1 MSISGSDPDEIHEQ
15 HDATGEAGSV
25 DVGLPEGERKRSVWP
40 TFTTGGGGFTFEDL
54 IGGWLAA
61 GLLAGSSPLGVT
73 IGVPAS
79 IRFQSGSDGWRLD
92 DFLVTS
98 GGDEARRWT
107 ASAKSYNMLTGGR
120 LPDEFVQQA
129 WSDLLR
135 DDHREGLDHVG
146 LVCGQ
151 AAQGN
156 WASLEKLITYSAA
169 DPAGMLARVHV
180 EGAFNETDRTL
191 WNSAQCPADV
201 IAAHGLQEPPTP
213 AALLRAMLPLR
224 LDFFAPTSQAM
235 VEALG
240 WCRDALIAEQA
251 DRGQDLMRALLTLVA
266 GFRPKGGVLDWPMLV
281 LRLGHEF
288 AFRLRP
294 DVAPEWQILTSHT
307 TAAMEGVRD
316 TLGQDIKL
324 PRLEALTELQAATAN
339 RPSTVLFGPSGCGK
353 TALAK
358 RWLQSHD
365 GQTLWLTA
373 TDLEDGLTGLSTTL
387 RLRRGVIEVLSL
399 APGRVWIVIDGLDRA
414 YTLEPFRA
422 TAGIC
427 RRAADSDGQITIV
440 ITSQQAELPRVS
452 EQLATANA
460 PALGRL
466 VLTNFDAEDLQV
478 VLAASPRLAQV
489 VIGGQLVGVFR
500 RPKLLD
506 LLVRAAEAGDQLQSV
521 TDEAAVARLWWQR
534 FVAVAP
540 NAAARETFLIRL
552 AETQADHLMVATAV
566 GDLEVADV
574 GPVDQLKADGVL
586 SDDPDHFAFG
596 HDLFADWTLLRRLR
610 ALAGTGT
617 AAVLAGKASL
627 PSWHRAIRLFALE
640 QLAEQGLQVW
650 DQTRAELDQQD
661 QRLVADLFLDAPLFA
676 DAPLGLLEQLWPVLS
691 DRDSGL
697 LRRLL
702 RRFLH
707 VATVP
712 DPRGRVLFSDSP
724 ELETEWS
731 ARARL
736 PVWPLW
742 GPMLAFLDQHRDEA
756 IDLARGEAVA
766 ITDLWLRHSSPGWP
780 DRDRAARIAMTA
792 GVWLRDALAGGAI
805 VDDELERAIWRCVL
819 AAGAVDLEAVRDLLI
834 PLLDPDTAANGE
846 DAVAVSGRELRAI
859 DELRTAV
866 LDGDGLI
873 TIVWS
878 DPAAAAELALLASV
892 DIRTEN
898 HFSIQDNRL
907 QITDEPRWLAP
918 LPERGPFLALLREAP
933 DDGVGLVLALVEHA
947 TERWLAT
954 ENIEEG
960 TGTPGWFSIAIDDDE
975 IQLIGDARV
984 MHWFRGA
991 PQVPTVLAS
1000 ALMAL
1005 EQYLYEQLDVN
1016 TDIAP
1021 ILKRLTASRSVAA
1034 WGLLTEVAK
1043 YRPALL
1049 HGPLVAIVS
1058 SAGLILSDK
1067 LYASQDHSYL
1077 LIAAVGERA
1086 LGERVKRWNLMP
1098 HRKNKIVD
1106 LVIRD
1111 VFMQVALVDELAAAR
1126 ERWTAP
1132 NDGRWRHLIAQMDPT
1147 NLRTAQQED
1156 GSILIEYVPP
1166 EELEGEVAESRR
1178 DIADSQ
1184 FWWHLPYQLR
1194 EWIDEAHP
1202 QDDATLEEFWER
1214 FQQRLSQPATASM
1227 FEDGL
1232 RSLDDLR
1239 CGVAALYVTCAR
1251 DWLAGYPE
1259 REQWCRDALL
1269 APFQSPP
1276 PTHTFDFY
1284 GDSSTER
1291 WDVFCADAI
1300 PILWAENPA
1309 DLELRSAV
1317 VRLAVNAH
1325 YETVARTFRNV
1336 SRHPVLADDLLALE
1350 HASLYWARYV
1360 AWTHQ
1365 QKRIAESAAF
1375 GFREREEPEEPV
1387 FDLAAPT
1394 REALDAFTVGELSA
1408 DVPRLGDWVAGTPE
1422 GMLGLR
1428 TRDHMRILLCL
1439 SFGYLVRAR
1448 VHLVSQLTTAVPG
1461 SRERIFTFAG
1471 DLATLIVTGLT
1482 TQDHQLF
1489 DDERDVLRLLAA
1501 FTLNGTRQEAH
1512 TVWEPILAAGG
1523 AAGNWVEAYLNA
1535 LWSQALAA
1543 VPRPPAFATVVSDML
1558 VYATQAQS
1566 WQTRGSGDLQ
1576 VAVIGLNRW
1585 GSSVADV
1592 DAELI
1597 EALQPHWAEWVR
1609 PRMRGSWFARSIVRF
1624 LQSPA
1629 AGPVLGDA
1637 LGWLA
1642 DRERSDAQPDTDLD
1656 SEIMDLLVKLHSRD
1670 PEFLRGSDGPATDAR
1685 FLLERAAG
1693 RGVALALELIGRIG

>member
-1 MSISGSDPDEIHEQ
+1 MSTSDGDQDGIPDQ
-15 HDATGEAGSV
+15 QDLTGEVESV
-25 DVGLPEGERKRSVWP
+25 DVELQDGERKRSVWP

-61 GLLAGSSPLGVT
+61 GLLAGASPLGVS
-73 IGVPAS
+73 IGAPAT
-79 IRFQSGSDGWRLD
+79 IRFQAGWDGWKLD
-92 DFLVTS
+92 DFLVI
-98 GGDEARRWT
+98 GDGDQAPRWT

-129 WSDLLR
+129 WSDRLR

-156 WASLEKLITYSAA
+156 WASLEKLITYCGA
-169 DPAGMLARVHV
+169 DTAGMNARIYV

-191 WNSAQCPADV
+191 WDSAQCPADMSG
-201 IAAHGLQEPPTP
+201 ARGLHEPPS
-213 AALLRAMLPLR
+213 AAELLRAVLPLR

-240 WCRDALIAEQA
+240 WCRDALIAEQSA
-251 DRGQDLMRALLTLVA
+251 RDQDLMRALLTLVA
-266 GFRPKGGVLDWPMLV
+266 DFRPKGGVLNWPMLA
-281 LRLGHEF
+281 LKLGHDF

-307 TAAMEGVRD
+307 AAAMEGVRD

-324 PRLEALTELQAATAN
+324 PRLEPLTELQTATAVH
-339 RPSTVLFGPSGCGK
+339 PSTVLFGPSGCGK

-358 RWLQSHD
+358 RWLESHGD
-365 GQTLWLTA
+365 QTLWLTA
-373 TDLEDGLTGLSTTL
+373 TDLQDGLAGLSTRM
-387 RLRRGVIEVLSL
+387 RLRRGVIDVVSL
-399 APGRVWIVIDGLDRA
+399 APRRVRIVIDGLDHA
-414 YTLEPFRA
+414 YTPEQFRA
-422 TAGIC
+422 AAGIC
-427 RRAADSDGQITIV
+427 RRAADSDGRIAVV
-440 ITSQQAELPRVS
+440 ITSQQAELPRIS

-460 PALGRL
+460 PTPGRVALL
-466 VLTNFDAEDLQV
+466 NFDAGDLHV
-478 VLAASPRLAQV
+478 VLAASPQLAQV

-506 LLVRAAEAGDQLQSV
+506 LLVRAAEAGDPLESV

-540 NAAARETFLIRL
+540 GAAARETFLIRL
-552 AETQADHLMVATAV
+552 AETQADHLTVATAV
-566 GDLEVADV
+566 GDLQVADV

-627 PSWHRAIRLFALE
+627 PSWHRAIRLFALA
-640 QLAEQGLQVW
+640 QLAEQGLQAW

-661 QRLVADLFLDAPLFA
+661 QALVADLFLDAPLFA
-676 DAPLGLLEQLWPVLS
+676 DAPFGLLKQLWPVLS

-702 RRFLH
+702 RRFLY

-742 GPMLAFLDQHRDEA
+742 PPMLAFLDQHRDEA
-756 IDLARGEAVA
+756 INLARTEVVA
-766 ITDLWLRHSSPGWP
+766 ITDLWMRRSSLGWP
-780 DRDRAARIAMTA
+780 DRDRAARIAVAA

-805 VDDELERAIWRCVL
+805 VSDELEGVIWRCVL
-819 AAGAVDLEAVRDLLI
+819 AAGAVDLEGVRDLLI
-834 PLLDPDTAANGE
+834 PLLAPDTGANGE
-846 DAVAVSGRELRAI
+846 DAVALSGRELRAI

-878 DPAAAAELALLASV
+878 DPAAAAELALLASI
-892 DIRTEN
+892 DTGSEN
-898 HFSIQDNRL
+898 RFSIEDNHL
-907 QITDEPRWLAP
+907 QITDEPGWFSP

-933 DDGVGLVLALVEHA
+933 ADGVGFVLALVEHA
-947 TERWLAT
+947 TARCLAT
-954 ENIEEG
+954 ESVEEE
-960 TGTPGWFSIAIDDDE
+960 TGTPGWFSIVIDDQE
-975 IQLIGDARV
+975 IELIGDAKV

-1005 EQYLYEQLDVN
+1005 EQYLYEQLDAD
-1016 TDIAP
+1016 TDITA
-1021 ILKRLTASRSVAA
+1021 ILERLTESRSVAV
-1034 WGLLTEVAK
+1034 WGLLAEVAK
-1043 YRPALL
+1043 YRPVLL
-1049 HGPLVAIVS
+1049 RGPLLAIVS

-1067 LYASQDHSYL
+1067 LYASHDHSYL
-1077 LIAAVGERA
+1077 LIAGLGERA
-1086 LGERVKRWNLMP
+1086 LGERVKSWNLMP
-1098 HRKNKIVD
+1098 HRKSKIVE
-1106 LVIRD
+1106 LVMRD
-1111 VFMQVALVDELAAAR
+1111 VFMETALVDELAAAR
-1126 ERWTAP
+1126 ERWAAA
-1132 NDGRWRHLIAQMDPT
+1132 NNGRWRHLVAQMDPA
-1147 NLRTAQQED
+1147 NHRRAEQDD

-1166 EELEGEVAESRR
+1166 EELEAEVSESRR
-1178 DIADSQ
+1178 DIADSH
-1184 FWWHLPYQLR
+1184 FWWQLPHQLR
-1194 EWIDEAHP
+1194 EWIDGAQP
-1202 QDDATLEEFWER
+1202 QDAATLEEFWER
-1214 FQQRLSQPATASM
+1214 VQQRLSQPSNASM

-1251 DWLAGYPE
+1251 DWLAGHPE
-1259 REQWCRDALL
+1259 REQWCRDALV
-1269 APFQSPP
+1269 APFVSPP
-1276 PTHTFDFY
+1276 PTHMFDFY

-1300 PILWAENPA
+1300 PILWAENPT

-1317 VRLAVNAH
+1317 VRLAVNTH

-1336 SRHPVLADDLLALE
+1336 SRHPVLANDLLALE
-1350 HASLYWARYV
+1350 HVSLHWARYI
-1360 AWTHQ
+1360 AWMRQ
-1365 QKRIAESAAF
+1365 QKRIAESVAF
-1375 GFREREEPEEPV
+1375 RFREQEPEEPV
-1387 FDLAAPT
+1387 LDLGAPT
-1394 REALDAFTVGELSA
+1394 RAALDAFVVGELTA
-1408 DVPRLGDWVAGTPE
+1408 DVPRLRDWVAGTPE
-1422 GMLGLR
+1422 GMIGLR
-1428 TRDHMRILLCL
+1428 ARDHMRILLSL

-1448 VHLVSQLTTAVPG
+1448 VHLVKELATADPG
-1461 SRERIFTFAG
+1461 SRDRIFTFAG
-1471 DLATLIVTGLT
+1471 DLATLTVTGLT
-1482 TQDHQLF
+1482 AEDHQLF

-1501 FTLNGTRQEAH
+1501 FTVNGTREEAR

-1523 AAGNWVEAYLNA
+1523 AAEHWVEAYLNA
-1535 LWSQALAA
+1535 LWSQALSA
-1543 VPRPPAFATVVSDML
+1543 VPRPSAFATVVGDML
-1558 VYATQAQS
+1558 VYATLAES
-1566 WQTRGSGDLQ
+1566 WQTRNSGDLQ

-1585 GSSVADV
+1585 GSSVAEV
-1592 DAELI
+1592 DAELV
-1597 EALQPHWAEWVR
+1597 EALQPQWAEWVR

-1624 LQSPA
+1624 LKSPA

-1642 DRERSDAQPDTDLD
+1642 DRERSDAQADADLD
-1656 SEIMDLLVKLHSRD
+1656 SELVDLLVKLHSRD
-1670 PEFLRGSDGPATDAR
+1670 PQFLRRSDGPGTDAR
-1685 FLLERAAG
+1685 FLLVRAAG
-1693 RGVALALELIGRIG
+1693 LGVPVALELIDRIV